1 MDNSGDYRNFFEYLG
16 KILIRSFL
24 MGLVLLIIWQ
34 LALGLAPDCMFAAQ
48 SQWFCFTPESFN
60 MVNYCGMGILKLV
73 LIVFFLFPYLSIR
86 LVLRSGK

>member
-34 LALGLAPDCMFAAQ
+34 LGLSLAPDYMYTAQ
-48 SQWFCFTPESFN
+48 SQWFCFSQDSFR

-73 LIVFFLFPYLSIR
+73 LILFFLFPYLSIR